1 MRPRSLAAVS
11 AVVLALAGAGT
22 AAAGPDQRTQ
32 PDDVRAATASPGAGT
47 DPFGGVEL
55 AYLRLD
61 KKTLLAKLQ
70 QGQTLAEIATAQGKS
85 ARGLI
90 DAIVAAAK
98 AKLDP
103 KVRAGSLS
111 ASKEAAALARL
122 RIQLGTIVTRSYGAG
137 TKVPATY
144 MKPLLAY
151 LQIDNQTLEQE
162 LKNGKTLAQ
171 VAVAHGKTVDGVT
184 AAILGPVQAQLDAQ
198 VTAGKLT
205 AADHDALLAQAQASV
220 AKLVAGNA

>member
-1 MRPRSLAAVS
+1 
-11 AVVLALAGAGT
+11 
-22 AAAGPDQRTQ
+22 
-32 PDDVRAATASPGAGT
+32 
-47 DPFGGVEL
+47 
-55 AYLRLD
+55 
-61 KKTLLAKLQ
+61 
-70 QGQTLAEIATAQGKS
+70 
-85 ARGLI
+85 
-90 DAIVAAAK
+90 
-98 AKLDP
+98 
-103 KVRAGSLS
+103 
-111 ASKEAAALARL
+111 
-122 RIQLGTIVTRSYGAG
+122 
-137 TKVPATY
+137 